1 MYYNIEDL
9 NRQVIPQTQ
18 YLQSLGVSKEGKE
31 GEGSSKKIVYFF
43 PSMIFPKHMELLSI
57 TILSKKNTE
66 DRVINFAIT
75 KEGTDKA
82 ITLPEHSLTH
92 KANKLTSTLN
102 FKTPLILD
110 PLQPFFF
117 HTDEIMVDSC
127 LVLGFRNFTG
137 KFGPKEKKLIP

>member
-1 MYYNIEDL
+1 MYHHTEDL
-9 NRQVIPQTQ
+9 NRQIIPQTQ
-18 YLQSLGVSKEGKE
+18 YMQSSGVSIPKE
-31 GEGSSKKIVYFF
+31 GESKKKIVYFF
-43 PSMIFPKHMELLSI
+43 PSMIFPKYMELLSI

-66 DRVINFAIT
+66 DRVINFTKT
-75 KEGTDKA
+75 KEGTDEA

-92 KANKLTSTLN
+92 KANTLTSTLN

-117 HTDEIMVDSC
+117 HTDEIADSC

-137 KFGPKEKKLIP
+137 KFGPKEKKVL